1 MSCVII
7 DPCNFTRVGL
17 KAHLQPHQ
25 LPVQCFSD
33 LESPQQ
39 LEYALAQSDPR
50 LVFISCQCFENLTAG
65 CEQMQSIIAASKDR
79 LFIVLMSLPDSHFNG
94 FLYLRENIIVVSK
107 ALAVEK
113 LDQLLSPYLFDLK
126 YRRRR
131 VNQTRPQPVTLS
143 PAETEMLKMWMSGY
157 NTLQISKRL
166 NIKAKTISSHKG
178 NIRKKI
184 NTQNVQVIH
193 QLMKISDT
201 VTPSAFT
208 WSRHSA

>member
-7 DPCNFTRVGL
+7 DPCNFTRLGL

-33 LESPQQ
+33 LRSPQQ

-50 LVFISCQCFENLTAG
+50 FVFISYHCFENLADG
-65 CEQMQSIIAASKDR
+65 CEQIPTLIATSENR
-79 LFIVLMSLPDSHFNG
+79 LFIVLVSLPDSHFNG
-94 FLYLRENIIVVSK
+94 FLYLRENIIVASK
-107 ALAVEK
+107 ALTAEK
-113 LDQLLSPYLFDLK
+113 IDQLLSPYMFDLK
-126 YRRRR
+126 YRRRK
-131 VNQTRPQPVTLS
+131 VNQSRPQPVILS
-143 PAETEMLKMWMSGY
+143 PAEKEMLKMWMSGCT
-157 NTLQISKRL
+157 TLQISERL

-201 VTPSAFT
+201 VTP
-208 WSRHSA
+208 